1 MLAENLADT
10 TSGQEPES
18 IVALAAVATKDGL
31 NVGGDGGVASAAW
44 EPVEGGWA
52 DGLEGPVGMV
62 MEGGVDVDFMVEDGE
77 EQVRNGVVVVGFGWK
92 R

>member
-31 NVGGDGGVASAAW
+31 NGGGDGGVASAAW
-44 EPVEGGWA
+44 EPAEGGWA
-52 DGLEGPVGMV
+52 DDLEGPVGMV

-77 EQVRNGVVVVGFGWK
+77 EQVRNGVVM
-92 R
+92 